1 MGSTRV
7 DPVMQAF
14 RPDDEDVPLLYA
26 VGEGVADDSRVTR
39 TWANRASAFLVA
51 SLLIAAGVVGASSP
65 SARASLGR
73 ENVLT
78 PAEQV
83 VGDPVVN
90 DVELL
95 PPSPTEKKPFSA
107 MEGMFAYDGWTQS
120 LFEEMQDDRP
130 LLQQL
135 PKYGASV
142 DWSQI
147 MAKLNSGIGKSGQ
160 RKLFLFVRH
169 SEAMHNEWGTLQHH
183 AHDAADI
190 PCDFKTPGDLVDPD
204 LTDLGKSDTMK
215 YVRDVFRD
223 GLGAAINKK
232 AKVFSSPLARCMET
246 TLRMLTNQTGLR
258 VAGDQVKVSELLRE
272 RIDARVPFEL
282 RRPVSFV
289 PDAVITAEAA
299 GTAAEA
305 AKNGAAEL
313 SGMGGVH
320 GPGGMCWEPSKGL
333 TGHKGSCCVEDGLVE
348 KFGDY
353 GVFDINVA
361 TPSFLNVE
369 VSVQDADLSWK
380 DRPKVDET
388 GEPIAHHVK
397 GYKYVGASC
406 GLTEVENKGWQEC
419 TGPEMLGLLAE
430 DDLALGSKEES
441 EYALVERVRTWF
453 SSVYDN
459 VGENVVIA
467 VTHSDWIKLALR
479 ELNIKKPWVVPKNGE
494 IFPIIV
500 EDTRT
505 SVPGWIEKREARKRQ
520 VNSAKQAGGIIDLT
534 RGLGVH
540 EKVLNALQMSD
551 EAAQKAA
558 STAAAAE
565 RAAAVERRA
574 TDAAKAAADQ
584 ARGAEVA
591 ARRAVAE
598 ANSADAAAPA
608 KPTNAEAFDG
618 NAAGAR

>member
-1 MGSTRV
+1 M
-7 DPVMQAF
+7 PAF
-14 RPDDEDVPLLYA
+14 RPGDEDVPLLHA
-26 VGEGVADDSRVTR
+26 LGEGVADDSRATR
-39 TWANRASAFLVA
+39 TWATRASACFVA
-51 SLLIAAGVVGASSP
+51 ALFVAAGVVGASSP
-65 SARASLGR
+65 SARASLGL
-73 ENVLT
+73 EKVLT
-78 PAEQV
+78 PAERV
-83 VGDPVVN
+83 VGDPVVA
-90 DVELL
+90 DVKSL
-95 PPSPTEKKPFSA
+95 PPDPTEKKPFTA
-107 MEGMFAYDGWTQS
+107 MEGMFAYEGWTQS
-120 LFEEMQDDRP
+120 LFEETQDDRP

-142 DWSQI
+142 DWSRI
-147 MAKLNSGIGKSGQ
+147 MAALNSGIGKNGQ
-160 RKLFLFVRH
+160 RKLFLFIRH
-169 SEAMHNEWGTLQHH
+169 GKATHNEWGTLQHH
-183 AHDAADI
+183 AHDGADI

-204 LTDLGKSDTMK
+204 LTDLGKSDAVK

-223 GLGAAINKK
+223 GLGAAIDKK

-258 VAGDQVKVSELLRE
+258 VAGDLVTVSELLRE

-289 PDAVITAEAA
+289 PDVVIKVE
-299 GTAAEA
+299 AAEA
-305 AKNGAAEL
+305 AAEAAKKNGAAEL
-313 SGMGGVH
+313 SGQGGAR

-333 TGHKGSCCVEDGLVE
+333 TGHEGRCCVHDGLLE

-369 VSVQDADLSWK
+369 VSEQDADLKWE
-380 DRPKVDET
+380 DQPKVDET

-397 GYKYVGASC
+397 ELKYVGASC
-406 GLTEVENKGWQEC
+406 GLTEVANKGWQAC

-441 EYALVERVRTWF
+441 EFALVERVRTWF
-453 SSVYDN
+453 SSVYDH
-459 VGENVVIA
+459 VEENVVIA
-467 VTHSDWIKLALR
+467 VTHSDWIKLALQ
-479 ELNIKKPWVVPKNGE
+479 ELDIKKPWVVPKNGE

-520 VNSAKQAGGIIDLT
+520 VNSATEKGGVIDLT
-534 RGLGVH
+534 HGLGAH
-540 EKVLNALQMSD
+540 EKVLNALRMSD
-551 EAAQKAA
+551 EAAEQAA

-574 TDAAKAAADQ
+574 AEAAKVAADQ
-584 ARGAEVA
+584 ARAAEVA
-591 ARRAVAE
+591 AQRAIAE

-608 KPTNAEAFDG
+608 KTKNAEASNG
-618 NAAGAR
+618 NAASAR